1 MKNKIIELIIKVS
14 YDNTIKEN
22 PEIDLIETGVLDSL
36 AFINLISELQDE
48 FDIEIQPTQIPSDTW
63 RFIDSIV
70 KLVESKISETNN

>member
-22 PEIDLIETGVLDSL
+22 PEIDLIETGILDSL

-70 KLVESKISETNN
+70 KLVESKIS